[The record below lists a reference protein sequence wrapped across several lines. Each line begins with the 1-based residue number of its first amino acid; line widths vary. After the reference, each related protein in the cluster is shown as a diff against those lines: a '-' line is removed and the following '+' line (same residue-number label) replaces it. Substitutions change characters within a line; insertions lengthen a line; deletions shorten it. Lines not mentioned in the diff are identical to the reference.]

1 MKFEG
6 VEGGGKG
13 GGGFRQPYFWSSA
26 SGYIAEQGNKVAFKS
41 LGRFF
46 KAIFFFINSHLCPL
60 EKRLKKIRTSD
71 SIS

>member
-6 VEGGGKG
+6 VEGGGEG
-13 GGGFRQPYFWSSA
+13 WGGFRQPYFWSSA

-46 KAIFFFINSHLCPL
+46 KAIFFLLIY
-60 EKRLKKIRTSD
+60 
-71 SIS
+71 